1 MKNFLIGCVMMLLL
15 ITSIAGIVVNNKLN
29 NIQDSLN
36 NLHLSLNE
44 LSKDNNIKIKTNDI
58 DSAVNEFMINAFNA
72 ANEELKK
79 NMGGTN

>member
-1 MKNFLIGCVMMLLL
+1 MMLLL

-72 ANEELKK
+72 ANSELKK
-79 NMGGTN
+79 NMEGTK